1 MDYDVLFGTQTQGGR
16 QTEASGIHNSTE
28 QLKLEGEAAAD
39 VGEKQEWGENEKS
52 YEHERECEPA
62 TVKDNRTEKEFTAP
76 PSMKETDN
84 NFPTLE
90 ELDQGS
96 PTASASLGQL
106 RHTRDR
112 LRLEIPSM
120 SVGGDDLA
128 DLENGRPAFSSV
140 SFKRTEPEVSEV

>member
-16 QTEASGIHNSTE
+16 QTEVSAIHNNTE
-28 QLKLEGEAAAD
+28 QLKFEGEAAAD
-39 VGEKQEWGENEKS
+39 VGEQAWGENEKS
-52 YEHERECEPA
+52 YEQEREREPSTA
-62 TVKDNRTEKEFTAP
+62 KDDRTEKEFVPT
-76 PSMKETDN
+76 PSLKETDN

-90 ELDQGS
+90 EFDQGS

-128 DLENGRPAFSSV
+128 DLENGRPAFPSV
-140 SFKRTEPEVSEV
+140 NFKRTEPEVSEV

>member
-16 QTEASGIHNSTE
+16 QTEVSGIQNNIE

-39 VGEKQEWGENEKS
+39 VREQAWGENDKS
-52 YEHERECEPA
+52 YEHEREREPA
-62 TVKDNRTEKEFTAP
+62 TLKDDRTEMEFTLTQNV
-76 PSMKETDN
+76 KETDN

-128 DLENGRPAFSSV
+128 DLENGRPAFPSV